1 MAHASFSFGEG
12 ERGIRG
18 GCREG
23 HIRTASASRA
33 ACRVTLP
40 TPRGWRAKEDV
51 ANAITGKGSTHHDV
65 TQTLVHLS
73 HPHVHELENCAV
85 ERARAEAGQRYGKRP
100 TKATSTR
107 RPIKCQSRRRRRW
120 IEDATE
126 DESRTE
132 ASTPHQSNGG
142 RGASRRRGGAGAMSH
157 LEAETPGRRRDRAS
171 SNPSSLNRR
180 REVKASRWRRRRRR
194 RRAYATRTDGR
205 VRLKQQAAQPPTR
218 CG

>member
-1 MAHASFSFGEG
+1 MPYPSGTALRCTRLTCIRPLRGALAHASFSFGEG

-107 RPIKCQSRRRRRW
+107 RPRANQGGGEGGLRTRPRTRAGRRHPLH
-120 IEDATE
+120 T
-126 DESRTE
+126 SRTGV
-132 ASTPHQSNGG
+132 AARQG
-142 RGASRRRGGAGAMSH
+142 GGAG
-157 LEAETPGRRRDRAS
+157 
-171 SNPSSLNRR
+171 
-180 REVKASRWRRRRRR
+180 RER
-194 RRAYATRTDGR
+194 
-205 VRLKQQAAQPPTR
+205 
-218 CG
+218 